1 MVMLEAIGRAAMLEQ
16 LAEEAAELAQAAL
29 KAARIERGENP
40 TPVTKEEAEKHLI
53 EGYTDVRQCATE
65 LGLMVDYDQIM
76 RKERRFCDRISAWN
90 SSKLKENISSEN
102 KDIPEAQKPKKIL
115 HRKQRYGTPWLC
127 PVCEADQV
135 KVEFFNTD
143 GSPVKE
149 KFTYC
154 WKCGQKLDWGDI
166 VN

>member
-29 KAARIERGENP
+29 TAARIECGENP
-40 TPVTKEEAEKHLI
+40 TPVTKDEAEKHLI
-53 EGYTDVRQCATE
+53 EEYTDVRQCATE
-65 LGLMVDYDQIM
+65 LGLAVDYDQIA
-76 RKERRFCDRISAWN
+76 RKEKRFCDRIAAQS
-90 SSKLKENISSEN
+90 SSKLK
-102 KDIPEAQKPKKIL
+102 DDFVVVRGIPNSKNPRKIL
-115 HRKQRYGTPWLC
+115 YRKQRYGTPYLC
-127 PVCEADQV
+127 PVCEDDQV

-149 KFTYC
+149 KYTYC